1 MQLLFINL
9 LCTWNHNF
17 LEMLNLWILN
27 RLVIP
32 NLSFDLSRR
41 AVHFQISLVHF
52 QIWYDLPNL
61 NFLTTKT
68 LTKRL
73 PFLSSELEKSVKN
86 YIIFNVM
93 LGHYIKYFIV
103 ATRKEIS
110 FTLIKTNL
118 YAIPLRCHILIRI
131 A

>member
-1 MQLLFINL
+1 MDAAIINL

-93 LGHYIKYFIV
+93 LEYYIKYFIV